1 MIKGSGMALQLEG
14 FVEMCVCVCGGEV
27 LKFGED
33 FDGLS
38 GNVQGMLKLRWE
50 TGLAGTQA
58 MGGKRREE
66 RLGRLTQVTLATSH
80 CTCSPPPPLTVPR
93 AGRFL
98 RRGGSC
104 GYGMSLCLRT

>member
-1 MIKGSGMALQLEG
+1 MDG
-14 FVEMCVCVCGGEV
+14 FAVRRVCGDVCVFWGGGGS
-27 LKFGED
+27 KFRED

-38 GNVQGMLKLRWE
+38 GNVQGMLELRWE

-104 GYGMSLCLRT
+104 GYGISLCLKT